1 MIISSLILAAGLSRP
16 IIGFNQNWSYMP
28 NVSDQALIANVGKLK
43 PEMVRY
49 PGGTMTHSFDWRAGK
64 ITTRPQKVAQPL
76 SEFKK
81 FVDALKARPIFV
93 LDICN
98 RTLEDQL
105 AMLRE
110 AKRVGFAIQHIELGN
125 ELYAQDKGYD
135 KVFPSGAD
143 YGRRVAEWTPEIK
156 REFPGGKVA
165 ALLLARSVRPRNKR
179 MYNWNSEVIPLTRN
193 AVDAYTY
200 HVYIG
205 ESGGTY
211 ESTSANLERV
221 VARDKLGSKEL
232 WITEYGTQKP
242 TTDPAHLTELNK
254 LADFIERLPG
264 VTIALNHQIL
274 GGEMNKLSKD
284 GKTMT
289 PEGELF
295 VRRAAAR
302 SPRR

>member
-1 MIISSLILAAGLSRP
+1 
-16 IIGFNQNWSYMP
+16 MP
-28 NVSDQALIANVGKLK
+28 EVNDEVLIANVRNLK
-43 PEMVRY
+43 PEMARY
-49 PGGTMTHSFDWRAGK
+49 PGGTITHSFDWRTGK
-64 ITTRPQKVAQPL
+64 IRTRPQKVAQPL

-81 FVDALKARPIFV
+81 FTDALKAKPIFV

-98 RTLEDQL
+98 RPLEDQL

-110 AKRVGFAIQHIELGN
+110 AKRIGFPIQYVELGN

-143 YGRRVAEWTPEIK
+143 YGRRVAEWTPKIK
-156 REFPGGKVA
+156 DEFPGAKVA
-165 ALLLARSVRPRNKR
+165 ALLLARSVRPANRR
-179 MYNWNSEVIPLTRN
+179 MYNWNSEIIPITKN
-193 AVDAYTY
+193 TVDAYTY

-211 ESTSANLERV
+211 EATSKNLERV
-221 VARDKLGSKEL
+221 VARDQLGNKEL

-242 TTDPAHLTELNK
+242 TTEPQHLPELSK
-254 LADFIERLPG
+254 LADFIERFPG

-284 GKTMT
+284 GHTVT
-289 PEGELF
+289 PEGEIF
-295 VRRAAAR
+295 IKRAASR
-302 SPRR
+302 VQSR